1 MINLEKNERE
11 NRIKS
16 ILYMAILFDDMVAMQ
31 KLLHPKGQFLGMS
44 KGRFM
49 HYLMESKEFEKLGD
63 SVKDGEEVIQESEY
77 PFRHDEAISLD
88 KYPGQRCFV
97 ISKKRINDGANIACI
112 FKVHEHQKNQIGE
125 IVESNDY
132 AYIRHLKNDLFL
144 SSKYDHLCFN

>member
-16 ILYMAILFDDMVAMQ
+16 ILYMAISFDDMLAVQ
-31 KLLHPKGQFLGMS
+31 KLLHPKGEFLGMS

-63 SVKDGEEVIQESEY
+63 SNEDGEEVIQESEY

-88 KYPGQRCFV
+88 KYPGERCFS
-97 ISKKRINDGANIACI
+97 IRKRRINNGYPIACV
-112 FKVHEHQKNQIGE
+112 FKVHKHQKNQIGE

-144 SSKYDHLCFN
+144 SSKYDQLCFN